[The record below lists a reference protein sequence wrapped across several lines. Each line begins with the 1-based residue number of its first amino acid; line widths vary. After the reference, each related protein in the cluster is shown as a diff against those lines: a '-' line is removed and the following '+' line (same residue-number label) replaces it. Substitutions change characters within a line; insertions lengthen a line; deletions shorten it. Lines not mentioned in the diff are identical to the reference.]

1 MYTKLKK
8 KTKAA
13 MVHSKS
19 GLSELRKDTEA
30 LICDLEV
37 PEVDAK
43 VIGRHERLL
52 VAVHRY

>member
-30 LICDLEV
+30 LVCDLEV